1 MRIVGVELT
10 VPDPAATTRWYG
22 EVLGLPVHGA
32 SVEIGRSTLR
42 VVAGPPDAGHHHLA
56 FSIPADAARDALRW
70 LRGRVDLIPAGDAEI
85 VVGPPSWDS
94 ESVYFRGPD
103 GAILELIARHR
114 LPDPAGIPVGGFGTG
129 SLLSV
134 SEVGVPVPDVRAAVA
149 ELGRTVGT
157 EPFGPPGTAFAPV
170 GDDTGLLILV
180 AGHRAWF
187 PTADEFPASG
197 PLAVTVEAPPQFAG
211 AVTVLAPGRTVT
223 GS

>member
-56 FSIPADAARDALRW
+56 FS
-70 LRGRVDLIPAGDAEI
+70 IPAGDAEI

-149 ELGRTVGT
+149 ELGRTVGA